1 MKIKLK
7 KTAYDSIS
15 VRDIL
20 AGEIVDLGAERN
32 EKAVKNGF
40 AEWVEQPTTEKKET
54 EKPTEKKAETVK
66 KTTTPAK
73 PKK

>member
-7 KTAYDSIS
+7 KTAFDAIAK
-15 VRDIL
+15 RDIL

-40 AEWVEQPTTEKKET
+40 AEWVEQPTEKRET
-54 EKPTEKKAETVK
+54 EKPTAKKAETVS

>member
-7 KTAYDSIS
+7 KTAYDSVS
-15 VRDIL
+15 ARDIL
-20 AGEIVDLGAERN
+20 AGEIVDLGKERN

-40 AEWVEQPTTEKKET
+40 AEWVKQPETEKKET
-54 EKPTEKKAETVK
+54 EKPTAKKAETVS